1 MEGLIIDD
9 NRNTADALQQM
20 LGLLD
25 LPARTAY
32 GSAAAMS
39 VLASSV
45 PQFICLDINMPG
57 VDGTEVLAY
66 IRREPRLM
74 KVPVVII
81 TSDDQ
86 PETRQHVTIAL
97 NLIGAGARPSCTHRQ
112 NADLEIGTS
121 CNTCLSLRNPTSGM
135 AGVCAT
141 IIVYPINRP
150 ASGTGEKK
158 PRPCWERGS
167 CTAKNPNA
175 AAIRVLA
182 NDSGLLLNYSA
193 HRAMP

>member
-9 NRNTADALQQM
+9 NRQTADALQQM

-25 LPARTAY
+25 LPARVAY
-32 GSAAAMS
+32 GSSAAMS
-39 VLASSV
+39 VLASVV

-86 PETRQHVTIAL
+86 PETRQHVMRGGAQAMVIKPVTIEIL
-97 NLIGAGARPSCTHRQ
+97 EGAFKK
-112 NADLEIGTS
+112 
-121 CNTCLSLRNPTSGM
+121 
-135 AGVCAT
+135 AG
-141 IIVYPINRP
+141 IV
-150 ASGTGEKK
+150 K
-158 PRPCWERGS
+158 
-167 CTAKNPNA
+167 
-175 AAIRVLA
+175 
-182 NDSGLLLNYSA
+182 
-193 HRAMP
+193 